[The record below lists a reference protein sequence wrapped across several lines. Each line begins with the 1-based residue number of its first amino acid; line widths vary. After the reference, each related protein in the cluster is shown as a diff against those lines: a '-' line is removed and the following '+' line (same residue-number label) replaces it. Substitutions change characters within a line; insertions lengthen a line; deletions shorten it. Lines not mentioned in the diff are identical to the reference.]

1 MRVLEELERNLRAVR
16 ARAYVR
22 VVATFRE
29 LSWVAFEV
37 AMPLLS
43 VGAYVFLYR
52 ALSAPERYVGYVLVG
67 GAMTAYWLNVLWGM
81 ASQFYW
87 EKQSGQLEIFFVT
100 PVSRISILAG
110 MAAGGM
116 FMSTARALGTLVI
129 GSWLFGVEYRLEGL
143 WAGLGIFVLTLVA
156 LYGLGMVGASLFM
169 MYGREAWHTANL
181 FQEPI
186 YLLSGFYFP
195 VKALP
200 AWVAAGAGVIP
211 ITLGLDAIRQLVF
224 PEAADGLLAP
234 GMEAALLA
242 VAVVVFL
249 LLAQVALRKLEDLAK
264 REGRLTL
271 RWQ

>member
-1 MRVLEELERNLRAVR
+1 MLEELERNLRAVR

-22 VVATFRE
+22 VVGTFRE
-29 LSWVAFEV
+29 LSWVAFEI

-52 ALSAPERYVGYVLVG
+52 ALGAPERYIGYVLLG
-67 GAMTAYWLNVLWGM
+67 GAMTAYWLNVLWSM

-87 EKQSGQLEIFFVT
+87 EKQSGQLEIFFIT
-100 PVSRISILAG
+100 PVSRMSILAG

-116 FMSTARALGTLVI
+116 FMSTARALGTLVL
-129 GSWLFGVEYRLEGL
+129 GSWLFGVQYRMEGI
-143 WAGLGIFVLTLVA
+143 WAGLGIFLLTLAA

-181 FQEPI
+181 LQEPI

-195 VKALP
+195 VRALP
-200 AWVAAGAGVIP
+200 RWLAAAAGIIP
-211 ITLGLDAIRQLVF
+211 ITLGLDAIRQVVF
-224 PEAADGLLAP
+224 PGAVDGLLDP
-234 GMEAALLA
+234 GLEAALLA
-242 VAVVVFL
+242 VSCAAYFV
-249 LLAQVALRKLEDLAK
+249 LAHAALRKLEDLAK